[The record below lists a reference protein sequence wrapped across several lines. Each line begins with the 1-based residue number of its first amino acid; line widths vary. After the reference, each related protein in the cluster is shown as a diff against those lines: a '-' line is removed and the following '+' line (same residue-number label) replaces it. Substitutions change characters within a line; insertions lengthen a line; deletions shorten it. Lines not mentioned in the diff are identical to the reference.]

1 MSDLK
6 KQALL
11 EFLGDG
17 YLLNEIEED
26 DYSTFYVCKKEEYK
40 VYTEEYKVYTEEER
54 EEAVTEY
61 IKESL
66 WAFKPSFLAYKTDIP
81 EEVYEQLC
89 DGCESGNNAILRL
102 IEKTCGLYS
111 FVDSA
116 VSADGYGYF
125 LSMYDGE
132 ENEVSINDEGL
143 EKRFYIYRQS

>member
-26 DYSTFYVCKKEEYK
+26 DYSTFCVGKK
-40 VYTEEYKVYTEEER
+40 EYKVYTEEER
-54 EEAVTEY
+54 EEEVTEY

-66 WAFKPSFLAYKTDIP
+66 WAFKPSFLAYETDIP